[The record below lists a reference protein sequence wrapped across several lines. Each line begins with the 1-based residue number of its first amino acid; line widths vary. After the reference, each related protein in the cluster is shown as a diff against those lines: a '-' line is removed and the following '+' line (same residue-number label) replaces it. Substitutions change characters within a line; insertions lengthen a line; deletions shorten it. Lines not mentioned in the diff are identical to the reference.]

1 MLEVKTN
8 GDTETYCITFD
19 SDDIRTVLM
28 YRYEDDDDCEKPSL
42 DNIRDIAEAMS
53 DMFDDYF
60 AEWVL
65 EHKED

>member
-8 GDTETYCITFD
+8 GDTETYYITFD
-19 SDDIRTVLM
+19 SEDIRVVLM
-28 YRYEDDDDCEKPSL
+28 YPHEDDDDCEKPSL

>member
-19 SDDIRTVLM
+19 SDDIRAVLM
-28 YRYEDDDDCEKPSL
+28 YHHEDDDDCEKPSL

-65 EHKED
+65 A